1 MQSQCDFCKKF
12 NKTQSIHCNSCIKN
26 HQICSTC
33 LIEYKVEM
41 KIKPVTKQS
50 MYESNLKKWA

>member
-1 MQSQCDFCKKF
+1 MRKQCDFCKEYV
-12 NKTQSIHCNSCIKN
+12 KTQSIHCNSCIKN

-33 LIEYKVEM
+33 LIGYKVEM

>member
-1 MQSQCDFCKKF
+1 MHSQCDFCKEF

-26 HQICSTC
+26 HQICTTC
-33 LIEYKVEM
+33 LVEYKVEM